1 MTCRI
6 HFYLLN
12 DHFSQEYADEHN
24 NGEPSEMNRKFLWE
38 DEFAIKTNVT
48 KIDSRDYEAY
58 PLQGKSGDEP
68 FTEEIADMRLFYLMD
83 MDAPVAVVGCSEVLL
98 DSYSIQ
104 ENEDEIVLEAYM
116 KGEEPLANPVT
127 GIYIASR
134 YFPESLIA
142 SE

>member
-6 HFYLLN
+6 HIYLLN

-24 NGEPSEMNRKFLWE
+24 NGKPSEMNRMFLWE

-48 KIDSRDYEAY
+48 KIDTRRFEVY
-58 PLQGKSGDEP
+58 PLQGKKGDVA

-83 MDAPVAVVGCSEVLL
+83 VDTPVAVVGCSEVLL
-98 DSYSIQ
+98 DSYRI
-104 ENEDEIVLEAYM
+104 EELEDEIILEVYM

-134 YFPESLIA
+134 YFPESLITT
-142 SE
+142 E